1 MQRPLDLGFRSAK
14 PVIST
19 IVIWNNICGF
29 AGGWKVGA
37 LYIVSRG
44 EGLADV
50 IDGSDVID
58 GTTGSVGIDG
68 GSAGIEVGVCIDG
81 YIGITCPNDLLRE
94 RQWHYIFTV

>member
-1 MQRPLDLGFRSAK
+1 MSL
-14 PVIST
+14 
-19 IVIWNNICGF
+19 NNICGF

-37 LYIVSRG
+37 LYKVSRG

-58 GTTGSVGIDG
+58 GTSGSVGIDG

-81 YIGITCPNDLLRE
+81 YIGITCPNDLPRE